1 MRYKL
6 LLAALLAS
14 AIANVSAQEQKT
26 LFCTENYKYV
36 EKNHSAHEEKVKCQ
50 TACNKYEGKDCAQK
64 YLGEGWQVSRK
75 KLKVFV
81 EKGSDNKCVC
91 IGTQYVLEKHKE
103 PEMLSG
109 NSKAESKEI
118 LLLKEEVERL
128 TKENE
133 RLKEELTQS
142 RKK

>member
-14 AIANVSAQEQKT
+14 AIADASAQEQKT
-26 LFCTENYKYV
+26 LLCTENYKYV
-36 EKNHSAHEEKVKCQ
+36 EKNHPAHEEKVKCQ

-64 YLGEGWQVSRK
+64 YLDEGWQVSRK

-91 IGTQYVLEKHKE
+91 IGTQYVLKKHKE

-109 NSKAESKEI
+109 NSASKEI
-118 LLLKEEVERL
+118 LLLKEEVEKL

-133 RLKEELTQS
+133 RLKEELAQS
-142 RKK
+142 KKK